1 MWNLRWCRRSVRRS
15 NNKELQLGDIL
26 ESTMKWTH
34 WTYLYTSWWH
44 LMRYCR
50 RRNIV
55 LTTTATFYTPQHHPR
70 LVLSRQRSKRSI
82 LFKQNP
88 GINQWRGSRHISYI
102 WVFQKHEISI
112 WYPTSIW
119 RFRENNVVSL
129 PYQQQQQVA
138 PRAPILIRQFVIVED
153 FYIDLPP
160 SWRSKPRLHLSHDDV
175 TESLKDTTYGQQL
188 LIQLLI
194 HEEVTSHKTIAIKYV
209 HSDENYADMMTK
221 CLAAPKTSK
230 GFNGTC
236 LKSLGKEWR
245 SYRKTV
251 HMVLYSLF
259 PIL

>member
-1 MWNLRWCRRSVRRS
+1 
-15 NNKELQLGDIL
+15 
-26 ESTMKWTH
+26 
-34 WTYLYTSWWH
+34 
-44 LMRYCR
+44 
-50 RRNIV
+50 
-55 LTTTATFYTPQHHPR
+55 
-70 LVLSRQRSKRSI
+70 
-82 LFKQNP
+82 
-88 GINQWRGSRHISYI
+88 
-102 WVFQKHEISI
+102 
-112 WYPTSIW
+112 
-119 RFRENNVVSL
+119 VSL

-160 SWRSKPRLHLSHDDV
+160 VDEAKPRLHLSHDDV

-251 HMVLYSLF
+251 HIWCCTPCFRYCKRQKQKRPSYTATKPSKRTANVVVTKAKQWKPPEQLSMPQWLVHFQHEKTHLEQRHSNYLEQ
-259 PIL
+259 

>member
-26 ESTMKWTH
+26 GSTMKWTH

-102 WVFQKHEISI
+102 WYSKNMKLVFGTRRNVILPYIWVFQKHEISI

-160 SWRSKPRLHLSHDDV
+160 V
-175 TESLKDTTYGQQL
+175 MNANQG
-188 LIQLLI
+188 
-194 HEEVTSHKTIAIKYV
+194 
-209 HSDENYADMMTK
+209 
-221 CLAAPKTSK
+221 C
-230 GFNGTC
+230 TC
-236 LKSLGKEWR
+236 LTTMWLKA
-245 SYRKTV
+245 
-251 HMVLYSLF
+251 
-259 PIL
+259 